1 MANEVTIFT
10 PQIEENI
17 YPLFEPLRMFA
28 KQHSVGRGAKTVS
41 VPAAG
46 VLDYGDV
53 NIDHSTYPV
62 DAVPRVDTEIT
73 YDLTKHEFKP
83 IVIADYDEFV
93 TNYEIRNSIL
103 QDVSGLLGAYAIR
116 TILGG
121 FHTPG
126 TGTYTYATTG
136 SKTYT
141 NQWNDVVKNLT
152 IEDVQAL
159 AQKLDLQKVPRDG
172 NRYLVL
178 PPEMFGGLMAEIA
191 DARYVDT
198 ATNAFQTGFIPNIH
212 GFKVLMLPEVGVA
225 TINNAALRTPKT
237 QGVAGTDCNFGYAL
251 HKNYVGFA
259 ESGVRV
265 FVNENAA
272 DYYGTV
278 ISGSWYAGGSY
289 VRENPIGCITV
300 YEKAN

>member
-46 VLDYGDV
+46 VLDYDDV

-116 TILGG
+116 TILNG
-121 FHTPG
+121 FWSTTAPYDH
-126 TGTYTYATTG
+126 ATTG
-136 SKTYT
+136 TKTYT
-141 NQWNDVVKNLT
+141 NQWGDVVKNLT
-152 IEDVQAL
+152 LEDVQTL
-159 AQKLDLQKVPRDG
+159 ARKLDLQKVPRDG
-172 NRYLVL
+172 NRYLPL
-178 PPEMFGGLMAEIA
+178 PPEMFAGLMAEIA

-225 TINNAALRTPKT
+225 TTTNGEKRTPKT
-237 QGVAGTDCNFGYAL
+237 QGDAVTDCNFGYAL

-289 VRENPIGCITV
+289 VRANPIGCITV
-300 YEKAN
+300 YEDAD